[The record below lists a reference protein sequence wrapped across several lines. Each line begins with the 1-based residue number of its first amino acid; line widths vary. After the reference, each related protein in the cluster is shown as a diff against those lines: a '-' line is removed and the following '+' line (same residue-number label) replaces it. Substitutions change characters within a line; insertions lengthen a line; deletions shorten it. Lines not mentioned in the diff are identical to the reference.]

1 MAKMLTD
8 AIIASWFPKNKSNSS
23 ACSYNVKIVKL
34 NLAKTN
40 KVIKNTFR

>member
-23 ACSYNVKIVKL
+23 ASANNVKVVKL

-40 KVIKNTFR
+40 KVIRNTFR